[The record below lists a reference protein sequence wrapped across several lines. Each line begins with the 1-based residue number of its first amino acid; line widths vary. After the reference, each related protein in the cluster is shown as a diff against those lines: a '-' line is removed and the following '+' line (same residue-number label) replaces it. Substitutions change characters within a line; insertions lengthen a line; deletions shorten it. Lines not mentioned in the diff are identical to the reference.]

1 MIEIPPLPSDIRWLA
16 LFAVEDIQKKLTA
29 LQELL
34 ALSEDEEAAES
45 TMQINKEQDNERV

>member
-1 MIEIPPLPSDIRWLA
+1 MIEIPPLSSDIRWLA

-34 ALSEDEEAAES
+34 ALSEDEEAAEV
-45 TMQINKEQDNERV
+45 TIQINKETEC

>member
-16 LFAVEDIQKKLTA
+16 LFAVDDIQKKLTA

-45 TMQINKEQDNERV
+45 TIQINKEQDDERV

>member
-1 MIEIPPLPSDIRWLA
+1 MIEIPPLSSDIRWLA

-34 ALSEDEEAAES
+34 ALSEDEEAAEA
-45 TMQINKEQDNERV
+45 TIQINKEQDNESV